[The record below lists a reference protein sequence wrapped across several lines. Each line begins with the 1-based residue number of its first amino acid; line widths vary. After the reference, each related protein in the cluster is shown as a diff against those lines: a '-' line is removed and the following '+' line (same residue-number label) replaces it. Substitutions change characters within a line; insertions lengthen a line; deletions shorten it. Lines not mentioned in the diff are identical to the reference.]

1 MPCFSM
7 VMRSIPMPKAKPTK
21 MKPRL
26 KLSDFQPVTRD
37 FAFVVDAKTAAG
49 DMVKTAA
56 GADRALISDV
66 SVFDVYEGDKIE
78 AGKKSVALAVTLQST
93 EKTLTEAEIDA
104 VGGKI
109 VAEMAK
115 RYGASL
121 RG

>member
-1 MPCFSM
+1 
-7 VMRSIPMPKAKPTK
+7 MPKAKPTK